1 MLLYCIQVNLQFAVK
16 INMKVLSE
24 AMEALHETVEETQE
38 EKQRRLAQQPIM
50 ALDIVLHYSATLK

>member
-24 AMEALHETVEETQE
+24 AVEALHETVEETQE

>member
-16 INMKVLSE
+16 INMKVLNE
-24 AMEALHETVEETQE
+24 AVEALHETVEETQE

>member
-1 MLLYCIQVNLQFAVK
+1 MLPYYIQVNLQFAVK
-16 INMKVLSE
+16 INMRVLSE
-24 AMEALHETVEETQE
+24 AVEALHETVEETQD